1 MGYEGVSKSWQVH
14 CFCFFIVI
22 SGECLGDIHYSV
34 PEEMKR
40 GSVIGRLTQD
50 LGLDIKQLSARR
62 ARIHLQD
69 TTRYC
74 DIKMETGEL
83 IVNERIDREE
93 LCEQRPSCA
102 LKFEL
107 LLETPLELHRIIV
120 EIQDIN
126 DNAPAFSSNIIN
138 LEIGE
143 SAVRGARFSVDEAH
157 DPDIGINS
165 VKSYALAANDHFVLA
180 VHTSADRGKYCE
192 IVLENELDRE
202 KQAELSLTLTAY
214 DGGTPQRSG
223 TAVIQV
229 TVLDANDNVPVFTQ
243 AVYKV
248 SLDEN
253 SPLDTVV
260 VQVTANDEDEGAN
273 GEVTYEISHISGKD
287 KTLFF
292 IDPISGE
299 IKVKGP
305 LDFEESSFF
314 EIRIKAKDGA
324 GQAAHCKVLVE
335 VGDVNDNAPKMFI
348 NSLNTPIAENSPP
361 GTEVAIINIQDKDSD
376 VNNKVVCSIQQDVP
390 FKLIPSVKNFYSLVT
405 EGELDREVVSEYNFT
420 IIVTDEGSPPLSDSK
435 ALQISIS
442 DVNDNPPV
450 FDQPSYSAFVSENN
464 TPGSS
469 ICAVRARDSD
479 WKQNGSV
486 SYFLFPSEVSGLP
499 TSSLVSINRGT
510 GVIHALRSFDYE
522 QFREFKLQVIAK
534 DNGSPQL
541 SNNVTV
547 SIFISD
553 QNDNSPQ
560 ILYPVQ
566 TGKTFITE
574 MVPRF
579 AHARSLVSKVI
590 AVDADSGQNAW
601 LSYQIVKSTDPG
613 LFTIGLHNGEIRTQR
628 DISESDQMKQNLV
641 ILVKDNGKPSLSS
654 TCAVN
659 LLISDNILDYTSAVK
674 GHSTE
679 SENVSNM
686 TAYLVIALAVVS
698 FLFLIF
704 IISILAVR
712 FCRGEKPRMF
722 LDSAVAIPGAFFPP
736 NYAEVEGSGTLRH
749 SYNYDAF
756 LTTGSATSDFKFIKS
771 YNENTLPLDQIHQPT
786 SKDQEEQRVK
796 DVEESCQQKPPNTD
810 WRFSQGQRPGP
821 SGAPQRPEE
830 AGPWPN
836 PPTEA
841 EQLQALMAAA
851 NEVSEATNTLGA
863 STLGPGTMG
872 LSTRYSPQFTLQH
885 VPDYRQNI
893 YIPGSTATL
902 TGNNPQAQTQAQVQ
916 VQALPQP
923 QPAAVEAPKPAQTP
937 ANKKK
942 SGKKEKK

>member
-1 MGYEGVSKSWQVH
+1 MKYKGSSDSWQVQ
-14 CFCFFIVI
+14 CFCFFIVMF
-22 SGECLGDIHYSV
+22 GECLGDIHYSV

-69 TTRYC
+69 STRYC
-74 DIKMETGEL
+74 DIKLETGEL

-93 LCEQRPSCA
+93 LCGQRPSCA
-102 LKFEL
+102 LNFEL

-126 DNAPAFSSNIIN
+126 DNAPAFPTDFMK

-143 SAVRGARFSVDEAH
+143 SADRGARFSVDEAH

-165 VKSYALAANDHFVLA
+165 VKSYALAPNDNFVLA
-180 VHTSADRGKYCE
+180 VHMSADRGKYCE

-202 KQAELSLTLTAY
+202 KQAEVSLILTAY

-253 SPLDTVV
+253 APLDTVV
-260 VQVTANDEDEGAN
+260 VQVTANDEDEGAY

-287 KTLFF
+287 KTSFG

-299 IKVKGP
+299 IRVKGP

-348 NSLNTPIAENSPP
+348 NSLNTPIAENSPL

-390 FKLIPSVKNFYSLVT
+390 FKLIPTVKNFYSLVT

-450 FDQPSYSAFVSENN
+450 FDQPSYSVFVSENN

-499 TSSLVSINRGT
+499 TSSLVSINRDT

-566 TGKTFITE
+566 SGKTFITE

-628 DISESDQMKQNLV
+628 DISDFDAMKQNLV

-659 LLISDNILDYTSAVK
+659 LLISDNILDYSSEIK

-686 TAYLVIALAVVS
+686 TAYLVIALAAVS

-712 FCRGEKPRMF
+712 FCRGGKPRMF
-722 LDSAVAIPGAFFPP
+722 LDSAVAIPGAYFPP

-756 LTTGSATSDFKFIKS
+756 LTTGSATSDFKFVKS
-771 YNENTLPLDQIHQPT
+771 YNEHTLPVDKPSRITEDSPMDPEGRT
-786 SKDQEEQRVK
+786 GCESNES
-796 DVEESCQQKPPNTD
+796 VEVLAHEN
-810 WRFSQGQRPGP
+810 
-821 SGAPQRPEE
+821 
-830 AGPWPN
+830 
-836 PPTEA
+836 
-841 EQLQALMAAA
+841 QL
-851 NEVSEATNTLGA
+851 
-863 STLGPGTMG
+863 
-872 LSTRYSPQFTLQH
+872 
-885 VPDYRQNI
+885 
-893 YIPGSTATL
+893 
-902 TGNNPQAQTQAQVQ
+902 
-916 VQALPQP
+916 
-923 QPAAVEAPKPAQTP
+923 
-937 ANKKK
+937 
-942 SGKKEKK
+942 